1 MGPSENSMDSLG
13 RSSAKN
19 PEVLWLDVAQRRAC
33 EIDEGK
39 VQLLTQDELER
50 RVQIRLIKVSR
61 MHGG

>member
-1 MGPSENSMDSLG
+1 MDSLG
-13 RSSAKN
+13 RLSAKN

-50 RVQIRLIKVSR
+50 RVQIRLIKVGR